1 MSFVL
6 IVEFELKPGSL
17 GEFMNLIGENARA
30 SLRDEKGCIQFDVL
44 RPEGEEDRVVLYE
57 RYLDEAAFEAH
68 LRTAHYLAFE
78 RRGGPLIKGEQVRRL
93 RQAPSDHGAES

>member
-6 IVEFELKPGSL
+6 IVEFQLEPGSGRRFL
-17 GEFMNLIGENARA
+17 SLIGENARA
-30 SLRDEKGCIQFDVL
+30 SLRGEKGCIQFDVL
-44 RPEGEEDRVVLYE
+44 QPEGEEDRVVLYE

-78 RRGGPLIKGEQVRRL
+78 RHGGPLIKGEQVRRL
-93 RQAPSDHGAES
+93 RFVEPGHGAAG